1 MTKKLFFASFASGT
15 QYIVKDI
22 LEKQIPDIEIYQLF
36 DGAVLFNT
44 DKPYDRLNMHCF
56 NNIFSVITYAENK
69 NGDIESF
76 IRQIVDTKLQNDIIS
91 NNTKNH
97 KTFRVVVSSE
107 NQFVSISE
115 KLKIKIE
122 KLISSQS
129 KLKLNRTNPN
139 AEFWI
144 LYRTEG
150 FCYFLKRLSKHTAYE
165 KILNKG
171 ELHPEIAFF
180 MNWLSEPDKN
190 DIVLDPFCGN
200 GSIPLRRALNFP
212 TKQIFAFDADD
223 NMIGIVKKK
232 IAASK
237 SLSNMRNIVIGK
249 VDIKY
254 LDKELLQE
262 SIDKIVTD
270 PPWGSYEKMN
280 MEIEEFYEM
289 MLLKMENVLKNNGV
303 IVLLIS
309 RNNYIEKLIETIPN
323 LSIEQN
329 YNVLVSGK
337 KANLVKLKKQTK
349 MRDTGLEPIT
359 FSSGG

>member
-1 MTKKLFFASFASGT
+1 MKKKLFFASFASGM
-15 QYIVKDI
+15 QFIVKDI
-22 LEKQIPDIEIYQLF
+22 LRKQIPDAEICQLF
-36 DGAVLFNT
+36 DGAVFFET
-44 DKPYDRLNMHCF
+44 DKPYDRLNMYCF
-56 NNIFSVITYAENK
+56 NNIFSVIVYTENK

-76 IRQIVDTKLQNDIIS
+76 IRQIIKTRLQSDIIS
-91 NNTKNH
+91 NNSK
-97 KTFRVVVSSE
+97 KYRTFRVVVSSE
-107 NQFVSISE
+107 NQFVSVNE
-115 KLKIKIE
+115 KLKVQIE

-129 KLKLNRTNPN
+129 KLKLNRSSSN

-165 KILNKG
+165 KLLNKG
-171 ELHPEIAFF
+171 ELHPEIAYL
-180 MNWLSEPDKN
+180 MNWLSDPDKN
-190 DIVLDPFCGN
+190 DVVLDPFCGN
-200 GSIPLRRALNFP
+200 GSVPLRRALIFP
-212 TKQIFAFDADD
+212 AKLIFAFDADYD
-223 NMIGIVKKK
+223 MINIVRKK
-232 IAASK
+232 IVASK
-237 SLSNMRNIVIGK
+237 SLSDMRNIVIRK

-323 LSIEQN
+323 LSVEQN